1 MGMMGLRSCSAMAA
15 VLLAGML
22 AGTDAGAQAVS
33 LQGGARIYDTGA
45 VPMVALRTEFPLPG
59 PVLMELSGSVADPR
73 DDADRS
79 AAGVLEGQLQVEM
92 PLGPT
97 VTPYLGAGGG
107 VGRTYT
113 FDDADDGVELVY
125 SLGAGARVALTE
137 QIGLVIDARMRG
149 IRDADDTHTDVS
161 VGVRYQ
167 FLPSDRPRFR
177 GARP

>member
-1 MGMMGLRSCSAMAA
+1 MAA
-15 VLLAGML
+15 VLVASALG
-22 AGTDAGAQAVS
+22 GTDAEAQAVS
-33 LQGGARIYDTGA
+33 LQGGARIYDDGA
-45 VPMVALRTEFPLPG
+45 MAMVALRTEFPLPG
-59 PVLMELSGSVADPR
+59 PVVLELSGSVADPR

-97 VTPYLGAGGG
+97 VTPYFGAGAG

-113 FDDADDGVELVY
+113 FGDADDGGELVY

-149 IRDADDTHTDVS
+149 IRDADEMHADVS